1 MEQINVEVLPKQSV
15 KTFCYLGTPICIVLG
30 IMIILDSGAL
40 NSNIFLPVLGAL
52 TILVGIL
59 WFPYMQKFKIQFK
72 PDGVK
77 QDGLLSKEIPYDD
90 IERLIV
96 RKGFI
101 EIRSGF
107 FKRISI
113 GDLYTNFEEASEI
126 LAAKL
131 QESDNIN
138 LSGKQKYIDEYLK
151 QPSPALKESG

>member
-1 MEQINVEVLPKQSV
+1 MKKNNVEVLPKKSV
-15 KTFCYLGTPICIVLG
+15 RTFCYLGTPICIILG

-40 NSNIFLPVLGAL
+40 NSNIFLPALGAI

-59 WFPYMQKFKIQFK
+59 WFPYMQKFKIQFE

-77 QDGLLSKEIPYDD
+77 QDGLLSKKISYDN
-90 IERLIV
+90 IEKLIV

-113 GDLYTNFEEASEI
+113 GDLYTNFEDASEI
-126 LAAKL
+126 LAAKI
-131 QESDNIN
+131 QERDNIN

-151 QPSPALKESG
+151 PSAALNEAG